1 MTEYE
6 IYTLFNSGRL
16 VGVTSFIGSI
26 IAIWL
31 ALRVANMTREN
42 EDSNVVQKLVSTA
55 FGLLI
60 VAGTWMAMTLAKSTW
75 VITAYNLELLESR
88 SVFSEKFIEY
98 VGTTELPVT
107 SPMPMQMMFLAIV
120 AIMIVSIIWTPKK

>member
-1 MTEYE
+1 MTELE

-16 VGVTSFIGSI
+16 VGVVSFIGSI

-31 ALRVANMTREN
+31 ALRVANLTREN
-42 EDSNVVQKLVSTA
+42 ADGNLIQKIVATA

-60 VAGTWMAMTLAKSTW
+60 VAGSWMSFVLAKATW
-75 VITAYNLELLESR
+75 VITAYNLDLLETR
-88 SVFSEKFIEY
+88 STFSDNFIAY

-107 SPMPMQMMFLAIV
+107 APMPLHIVFLAVV
-120 AIMIVSIIWTPKK
+120 AIMIVSMIWTPKK

>member
-31 ALRVANMTREN
+31 ALGVANMTREN
-42 EDSNVVQKLVSTA
+42 EDANVVQKLVSTA

-60 VAGTWMAMTLAKSTW
+60 VAGTWMAMTLATSTW
-75 VITAYNLELLESR
+75 VITAYNLDLLESR
-88 SVFSEKFIEY
+88 SVFSDKFIEY

-107 SPMPMQMMFLAIV
+107 SPMPMQMIFLAIV

>member
-42 EDSNVVQKLVSTA
+42 EDANVVQKLVSTA

-60 VAGTWMAMTLAKSTW
+60 VAGTWMAMTLATICW
-75 VITAYNLELLESR
+75 VCTQN
-88 SVFSEKFIEY
+88 
-98 VGTTELPVT
+98 
-107 SPMPMQMMFLAIV
+107 
-120 AIMIVSIIWTPKK
+120 

>member
-42 EDSNVVQKLVSTA
+42 EDVNVVQKLVSTA

-107 SPMPMQMMFLAIV
+107 SPMPMQMIFLAIV

>member
-1 MTEYE
+1 MTELE

-16 VGVTSFIGSI
+16 VGVVSFIGSI

-31 ALRVANMTREN
+31 ALRVANLTREN
-42 EDSNVVQKLVSTA
+42 ADSNLIQKIVATA

-60 VAGTWMAMTLAKSTW
+60 VAGSWMSAILAKATW
-75 VITAYNLELLESR
+75 VITAYNLDLLETR
-88 SVFSEKFIEY
+88 STFSDNFIAY

-107 SPMPMQMMFLAIV
+107 APIPLQIVFFAVV
-120 AIMIVSIIWTPKK
+120 AIMIFSIIWMPKK

>member
-42 EDSNVVQKLVSTA
+42 EDVNVVQKLVSTA

>member
-42 EDSNVVQKLVSTA
+42 EDANVVQKLVSTA

-60 VAGTWMAMTLAKSTW
+60 VGGTWMAMTLAKSTW

-88 SVFSEKFIEY
+88 SVFSDKFIEY

-120 AIMIVSIIWTPKK
+120 AIMIVSVIWTPKK

>member
-1 MTEYE
+1 MTELE

-16 VGVTSFIGSI
+16 VGVVSFIGSI

-31 ALRVANMTREN
+31 ALRVANLTREN
-42 EDSNVVQKLVSTA
+42 ADSNLIQKIVATA

-60 VAGTWMAMTLAKSTW
+60 VAGSWMSAVLAKATW
-75 VITAYNLELLESR
+75 VITAYNLDLLETR
-88 SVFSEKFIEY
+88 STFSDNFIAY

-107 SPMPMQMMFLAIV
+107 APIPLQIVFFAVV
-120 AIMIVSIIWTPKK
+120 AIMIVSIIWMPKK

>member
-1 MTEYE
+1 MTELE

-16 VGVTSFIGSI
+16 VGVVSFIGSI

-31 ALRVANMTREN
+31 ALRVANLTREN
-42 EDSNVVQKLVSTA
+42 TDGNLLQKIVATA

-60 VAGTWMAMTLAKSTW
+60 VAGSWMSAVLAKATW
-75 VITAYNLELLESR
+75 VITAYNLDLLETR
-88 SVFSEKFIEY
+88 STFSDNFIAY

-107 SPMPMQMMFLAIV
+107 APIPLQIVFFAVV
-120 AIMIVSIIWTPKK
+120 AIMIVSIIWMPKK

>member
-88 SVFSEKFIEY
+88 SVFSDKFIEY

-107 SPMPMQMMFLAIV
+107 SPMPMQMVFLAIV